1 MARPSTVKK
10 IFNSLRIGCKTISY
24 SCAAVDKMSTERAVD
39 VTVFGSFHNSTSRRV
54 LDLLELELG
63 SMRLGKVV
71 IKRVSVVKL
80 GVNNGSGDGGG
91 CFGSKI

>member
-1 MARPSTVKK
+1 MRSTNVADNGRKCSTVE
-10 IFNSLRIGCKTISY
+10 
-24 SCAAVDKMSTERAVD
+24 VQ
-39 VTVFGSFHNSTSRRV
+39 V

>member
-1 MARPSTVKK
+1 
-10 IFNSLRIGCKTISY
+10 
-24 SCAAVDKMSTERAVD
+24 
-39 VTVFGSFHNSTSRRV
+39 
-54 LDLLELELG
+54 
-63 SMRLGKVV
+63 MRLGKVV

>member
-1 MARPSTVKK
+1 MRSTNVADNDRK
-10 IFNSLRIGCKTISY
+10 C
-24 SCAAVDKMSTERAVD
+24 STFEVQL
-39 VTVFGSFHNSTSRRV
+39 